1 MNLNVADWVQVIAF
15 GALLGAA
22 GQIVRVVAGLKKL
35 NEKANEKGVAVAQ
48 LFSTSQF
55 VFSVLIGAVAGLLG
69 ALSLGINPKDLIA
82 TDKLL
87 TLLGMGYAGADFIEA
102 FMTKHGGITGEGAGA
117 GVLETKVA
125 PSSPQ
130 GGSPPSAGMATAA
143 SAVDKSGLPKPKEE
157 AVG

>member
-1 MNLNVADWVQVIAF
+1 MNLTVADWVQVIAF

-35 NEKANEKGVAVAQ
+35 NEVANEKRVAVAQ

-69 ALSLGINPKDLIA
+69 AVSLGINPKDMIT

-102 FMTKHGGITGEGAGA
+102 FMTKHGSVTGSTPNVSGTQTTLTTIG
-117 GVLETKVA
+117 
-125 PSSPQ
+125 Q
-130 GGSPPSAGMATAA
+130 GHEM
-143 SAVDKSGLPKPKEE
+143 KPKEE
-157 AVG
+157 AAVG